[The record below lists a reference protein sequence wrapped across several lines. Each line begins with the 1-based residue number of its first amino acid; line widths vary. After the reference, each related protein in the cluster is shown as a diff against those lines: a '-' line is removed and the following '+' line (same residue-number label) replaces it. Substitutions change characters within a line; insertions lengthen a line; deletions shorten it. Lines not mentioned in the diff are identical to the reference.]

1 MKNKVEEGRK
11 GKKEGMME
19 KRKISSNSRQS
30 NSTGSKRERK
40 SLPGC
45 NDNVPRWVFIL
56 SSCLWEAASGFF
68 FHSSLIVMFHY
79 QGKVS
84 QMLFHH
90 KDEWRGGQNEKLRRA
105 EIFQVAFGSNLCG
118 ADVNASL
125 QGGALH
131 VMH

>member
-1 MKNKVEEGRK
+1 MLKVVCVSTPSAWDGLIRVESVAQVQFLIRTRLFREKREERRDD
-11 GKKEGMME
+11 GKK

-68 FHSSLIVMFHY
+68 FFHSSLIVMFHY

-90 KDEWRGGQNEKLRRA
+90 KDEGEGVGG
-105 EIFQVAFGSNLCG
+105 
-118 ADVNASL
+118 
-125 QGGALH
+125 GGTK
-131 VMH
+131 